1 MPVSDSNATVS
12 LDLVDPA
19 VYAPKLRRVAVIA
32 VIVGVLVA
40 AGSALVVPWPV
51 AIAIGL
57 VVGGPTAGYMTMM
70 LHRRMWMSGTVVNAR
85 HAVRTK
91 RIDLAAADRAE
102 LVVYPGRIARVVLSV
117 SQGETSQNIPL
128 AMYTEQ
134 GSGREL
140 NVLALRSLADGL
152 AAGEL
157 AAGAALSS
165 ALVQQLRAMARDAT
179 LGERPLFRA
188 FRKLRDLPSVDHITL
203 TDSEVA
209 QLVV

>member
-1 MPVSDSNATVS
+1 MSDVS

-32 VIVGVLVA
+32 VLVGALVA
-40 AGSALVVPWPV
+40 VVAAFIVPWPV

-57 VVGGPTAGYMTMM
+57 VLGGPTAGYMVLM
-70 LHRRMWMSGTVVNAR
+70 LRRRIWMSGTVVHAR
-85 HAVRTK
+85 HAFRTK
-91 RIDLAAADRAE
+91 TVDLAALDRAE

-117 SQGETSQNIPL
+117 AQGDAAQNVPL
-128 AMYTEQ
+128 AMYTDRGE
-134 GSGREL
+134 GREL

-188 FRKLRDLPSVDHITL
+188 FRKLKDTPDVGHITL

-209 QLVV
+209 ALID